1 MEILS
6 LTNEGCDI
14 VPRYTVSLPRGDGKG
29 GGGGGGDLIQTEG
42 TED

>member
-14 VPRYTVSLPRGDGKG
+14 VPRYTVSLSRGDGKR
-29 GGGGGGDLIQTEG
+29 GGGGDLIQTEG